1 MVSRDVARII
11 CQALGSG
18 NGKPTGKRLFAGH
31 SAGAA
36 GAAAAIAAT
45 ASAAVGGLEQLEE
58 AKQLEAANVELRD
71 KLKASAKAGRHRSSE
86 IIPDILPVTSSH

>member
-1 MVSRDVARII
+1 MVSRDVARSI

-18 NGKPTGKRLFAGH
+18 NGKPKQLFAGH

-36 GAAAAIAAT
+36 GAAAAITAT

-58 AKQLEAANVELRD
+58 AKQLEASNQLLRD
-71 KLKASAKAGRHRSSE
+71 QLKASAKAGRRRLSQ
-86 IIPDILPVTSSH
+86 IIPNILPATSSH